1 MNGLRWELARP
12 TRQELEC
19 AVLDRVGIPG
29 TLRGARADRCSYFKG
44 FSLNCVGRCASPSKI
59 LYSLC
64 DLIGAVCATAE
75 GRMPAI
81 LIVEDDVLAN
91 EHLEYI
97 LQQAGY
103 EVLSATSAD
112 DALELLEDGAD
123 VRLIVTDINLPGTR
137 NGLKLAAV
145 AKAQRPEINFII
157 VKGYNAFKKDE
168 IPPGSLFIP
177 KPYDARKMMEAI
189 RHFQRA
195 A

>member
-12 TRQELEC
+12 RRQELEC

-44 FSLNCVGRCASPSKI
+44 YSLNNVGRCASPSKI

-64 DLIGAVCATAE
+64 DLVGAVCATAE
-75 GRMPAI
+75 GSMTAI

-112 DALELLEDGAD
+112 DAVELLEDSC
-123 VRLIVTDINLPGTR
+123 RRSTDRHRYQSAGDNEWSETR
-137 NGLKLAAV
+137 RGGEGSATEVNYHHRDGL
-145 AKAQRPEINFII
+145 
-157 VKGYNAFKKDE
+157 
-168 IPPGSLFIP
+168 
-177 KPYDARKMMEAI
+177 
-189 RHFQRA
+189 
-195 A
+195 